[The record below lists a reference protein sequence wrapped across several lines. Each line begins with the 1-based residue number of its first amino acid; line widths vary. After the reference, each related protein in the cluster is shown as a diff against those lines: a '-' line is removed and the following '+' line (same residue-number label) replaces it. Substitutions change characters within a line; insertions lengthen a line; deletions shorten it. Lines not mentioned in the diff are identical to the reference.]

1 MEDTQSAL
9 EELGRINDMSEEE
22 SDIDLVENSG
32 KRRKIFRKT
41 RSNSLSQPLPASSLR
56 VQIDD
61 DDDNKIMIKLLKSI
75 SSKFTVF
82 KKSLTTEINTI
93 KEDLNTIKSDVAEI
107 KRERELVNPDAINH
121 SVSMEIL
128 FNQVNNIEDK
138 ITKIGSTIDEK
149 AINTSPDNKSS
160 TKGLKDKITTVTE
173 LDDKID
179 KRKKAFYNQHQL
191 RDRIQI
197 HQDWLNQEPP
207 IVPASFVPKYI
218 PKEPERE
225 YEIRKRQK
233 MNELHSKIEIWEV
246 RAKEAENTVKHY
258 DDVVTQAINSSE
270 KNDEQKER
278 EKKAWL
284 ELMKLEEEKSQN
296 IWKKKRADILAQ
308 PTRQKENK
316 KIQTLE
322 GKLYSTV
329 VKNGTEETEYQNT
342 NWDTSWQTVTYKNNR
357 RNHQNR
363 YQPNGH
369 QSGNFY
375 GRKPPNRYKRNY

>member
-1 MEDTQSAL
+1 MDTTQSAL
-9 EELGRINDMSEEE
+9 EELGRIDDMSEEG

-41 RSNSLSQPLPASSLR
+41 RSCSLSQPLPASSLH

-61 DDDNKIMIKLLKSI
+61 EDDNKIMIKMLKSI
-75 SSKFTVF
+75 SKQFTTL
-82 KKSLTTEINTI
+82 KKSFTTEIGAI
-93 KEDLNTIKSDVAEI
+93 KEDLKIIKDDVAEI
-107 KRERELVNPDAINH
+107 KRERELSNPDAINH

-138 ITKIGSTIDEK
+138 ITKIGSSIDEK
-149 AINTSPDNKSS
+149 AISTIPDKSS
-160 TKGLKDKITTVTE
+160 SKGLKDKITTVTD

-207 IVPASFVPKYI
+207 IIPASFVPKYI

-246 RAKEAENTVKHY
+246 RAKEAEDTVKHY
-258 DDVVTQAINSSE
+258 DDIITQAINSSE
-270 KNDEQKER
+270 KNDEEKEN

-284 ELMKLEEEKSQN
+284 DLMKFEEEKSQN
-296 IWKKKRADILAQ
+296 IWKKKRVDILAQ

-329 VKNGTEETEYQNT
+329 VKNGTEETEYQN
-342 NWDTSWQTVTYKNNR
+342 NNRDSSWQTVTYRNNR
-357 RNHQNR
+357 RN
-363 YQPNGH
+363 YQHRNQTNGQ

-375 GRKPPNRYKRNY
+375 GRKPPNRYKRY